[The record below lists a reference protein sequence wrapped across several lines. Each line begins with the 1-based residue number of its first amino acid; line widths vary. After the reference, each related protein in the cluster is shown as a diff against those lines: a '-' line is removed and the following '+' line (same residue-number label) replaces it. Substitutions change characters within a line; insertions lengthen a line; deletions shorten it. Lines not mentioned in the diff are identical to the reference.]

1 MVLSLMALWDMAAPP
16 PPAEPPVGL
25 IAHARGGLCRGGA
38 EIQVRAGPRLLPLAV
53 HVF

>member
-1 MVLSLMALWDMAAPP
+1 MVLSLLPLWGMAMPP
-16 PPAEPPVGL
+16 PPAEPPAGL

-38 EIQVRAGPRLLPLAV
+38 ENQVRAGPRLLPLSF